1 MNIHHIYIYTPLLL
15 VTEAFIHVMLSY
27 LRTTPKIGRQFCNPS
42 ATLLAVD
49 TCLPVENSPQYQG
62 DESQDST
69 SFLERTFGRGN
80 TFWVYIFERTQG
92 GNGKKYEEV
101 MPYCFVWLFGLYS
114 QLSEMFCLP
123 NLLVSVC
130 TPNHGQNLTVQVDV
144 FSKYIGPIDSWT
156 FRHGRSGYL
165 AYLEFSKQPAG
176 FGIVWM
182 SFWAGFCLL
191 LKVPSFQN
199 GPFRMMN
206 S

>member
-1 MNIHHIYIYTPLLL
+1 MNIHHIYTPLLL

-114 QLSEMFCLP
+114 QLSEMFCY
-123 NLLVSVC
+123 
-130 TPNHGQNLTVQVDV
+130 QI
-144 FSKYIGPIDSWT
+144 FW
-156 FRHGRSGYL
+156 FRFVHQTMARTWQFRL
-165 AYLEFSKQPAG
+165 MF
-176 FGIVWM
+176 
-182 SFWAGFCLL
+182 
-191 LKVPSFQN
+191 FQN
-199 GPFRMMN
+199 TLGR
-206 S
+206 

>member
-1 MNIHHIYIYTPLLL
+1 MLCCPTYEQHQKLDGSFAIRPQPSWLWTPASPLKIHPSTK
-15 VTEAFIHVMLSY
+15 AMS
-27 LRTTPKIGRQFCNPS
+27 LRI
-42 ATLLAVD
+42 
-49 TCLPVENSPQYQG
+49 LPVSWREHLA
-62 DESQDST
+62 EVT
-69 SFLERTFGRGN
+69 R
-80 TFWVYIFERTQG
+80 FECISLKEPKVGT
-92 GNGKKYEEV
+92 GKSMKKWCHTV
-101 MPYCFVWLFGLYS
+101 FVWLFGLYS